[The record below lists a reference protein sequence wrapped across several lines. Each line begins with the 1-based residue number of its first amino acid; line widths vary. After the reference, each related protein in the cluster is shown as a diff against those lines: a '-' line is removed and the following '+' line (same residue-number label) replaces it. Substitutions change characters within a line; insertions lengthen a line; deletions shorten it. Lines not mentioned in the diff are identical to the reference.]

1 MDFGVATDRGTDS
14 VAHLNASANFT
25 ALSTSQQKSWQTSFT
40 TDKGFKSF
48 FFFSF
53 PVINLALQKG
63 SKNDFLSS
71 TNLSWKKASKCLFP
85 ISSACKRPPIISL
98 STSRSVVKSSHV
110 AVNV

>member
-1 MDFGVATDRGTDS
+1 MDFGVATDRGTDA

-53 PVINLALQKG
+53 PVINLALQKS

-71 TNLSWKKASKCLFP
+71 TNYLGRTPQNVCFQFP
-85 ISSACKRPPIISL
+85 LHAKG
-98 STSRSVVKSSHV
+98 HQ
-110 AVNV
+110 